1 MNGISIDGN
10 AANVTGT
17 VAVANGG
24 TGLTAAGTKGQVLTS
39 TGAGLAWSLN
49 YSVGIHPELGGYVFY
64 VTPDGD
70 HGLVVATQDQCTTCT
85 WFNADNEINNPARH
99 NADGK
104 KFTNWRLPT
113 IYELGLLYAIKGA
126 IGGFSNVNYWSSTA
140 TGTDNA
146 EYRDFSDGTSVAA
159 QNKAFPSRVRAVRS
173 F

>member
-1 MNGISIDGN
+1 M
-10 AANVTGT
+10 
-17 VAVANGG
+17 
-24 TGLTAAGTKGQVLTS
+24 TAAGTKGQVLTS

-49 YSVGIHPELGGYVFY
+49 YIVGNHPELGGYVFY

-159 QNKAFPSRVRAVRS
+159 QNKALPSRVRAVRS